1 MAEVEHSFVLTNR
14 SQFASKIRPDNGG
27 NHCELK
33 GETIRYKEMR
43 PYSSVMKTQPEA
55 GGPRGRSEG

>member
-1 MAEVEHSFVLTNR
+1 MADSDPTFVLTNR
-14 SQFASKIRPDNGG
+14 SQFASKFRPDNGG

-43 PYSSVMKTQPEA
+43 PYSPVIKTQPEA